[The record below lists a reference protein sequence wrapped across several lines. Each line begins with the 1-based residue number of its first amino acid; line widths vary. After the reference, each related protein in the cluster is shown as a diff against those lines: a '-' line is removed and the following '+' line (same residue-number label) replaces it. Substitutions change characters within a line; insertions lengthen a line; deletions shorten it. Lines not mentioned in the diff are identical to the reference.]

1 MRKSKNRKNRIQ
13 KRIVKLHLL
22 LPHYFV
28 ESRVYDIYARKN
40 SNEKA
45 TLLDTGK
52 DITVGNSNEPS

>member
-28 ESRVYDIYARKN
+28 KSGVYDIYAGKN
-40 SNEKA
+40 SNEKV
-45 TLLDTGK
+45 TLVDTGK
-52 DITVGNSNEPS
+52 DITVGNTNEPS